1 MLCLGSAFTRHA
13 SLVRPLGGVFW
24 GLVFFSL
31 HGCGSSAPGT
41 VPVSGTVKLD
51 GEPLEGAE
59 VFFLTDEE
67 GWSAKTD
74 KDGYFQ
80 FSSGTKPLKFRVSI
94 SKFEGKGVVLD
105 PAAGMD
111 EGQLMAMQM
120 SDPSGKAVASVAKQL
135 VPDKYSSRTATE
147 LTFMVPLGGTQNA
160 DFDLASK

>member
-1 MLCLGSAFTRHA
+1 MLCFGRDFGKHVSRMRHLA
-13 SLVRPLGGVFW
+13 GVFL
-24 GLVFFSL
+24 GLSMFTMI
-31 HGCGSSAPGT
+31 GCGSAATGT

-51 GEPLEGAE
+51 GQPLQGAE

-67 GWSAKTD
+67 GWSAMTD

-120 SDPSGKAVASVAKQL
+120 SDPSGKAVAAVAKQL
-135 VPDKYSSRTATE
+135 VPEKFSSRTGTE
-147 LTFMVPLGGTQNA
+147 LTFLVPLGGTQAA
-160 DFDLASK
+160 DFDLSSK